1 MVKGDVVNNPIP
13 TPAQSGSGSK
23 GTSQAFIG
31 RPLGAADSIIGWVS
45 NAIFQLT
52 VNRISQNFTDLTERQ
67 PRLILHAL
75 KNILHPP

>member
-52 VNRISQNFTDLTERQ
+52 VN
-67 PRLILHAL
+67 
-75 KNILHPP
+75 